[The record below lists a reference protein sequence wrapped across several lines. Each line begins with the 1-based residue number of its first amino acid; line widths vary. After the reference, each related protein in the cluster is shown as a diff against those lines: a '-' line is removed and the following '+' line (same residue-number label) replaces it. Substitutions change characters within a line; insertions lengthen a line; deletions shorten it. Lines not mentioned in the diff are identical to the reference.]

1 MRNTY
6 MVLFKKFERCLKHI
20 FAKYCTPRPTIMHS
34 PVKQHVPLDR
44 DPLES
49 PIIENGVD
57 AQLLIPPPGA
67 YFTAA
72 ALDQWATDTN
82 GTPLPKEA
90 KEELTALSTVWKQV
104 FDPVLEYCQVCSV
117 PWLL

>member
-6 MVLFKKFERCLKHI
+6 LVMFKKFERCLKHI

-90 KEELTALSTVWKQV
+90 KEEL
-104 FDPVLEYCQVCSV
+104 E
-117 PWLL
+117 LLDVTEEGNLTFV